1 MKLKTSER
9 AGAGGA
15 GWLSDGGSTRCVKK
29 EYLVVCLIKPVD
41 VAFVFA
47 SIWIQFKL
55 ARRSLHGVHYCV
67 EVYESC
73 RPFILCL

>member
-1 MKLKTSER
+1 MPGLV
-9 AGAGGA
+9 AQAGGA
-15 GWLSDGGSTRCVKK
+15 GWLSDGGSIRCVKK
-29 EYLVVCLIKPVD
+29 EYLVVCLIKPID

-67 EVYESC
+67 DVYESC